1 MNPEDLL
8 EECTLCP
15 RMCHVNRKQGKK
27 GYCGQSGELKA
38 ARAALHMWEEPCISG
53 SEGSGTIFFSGCPL
67 KCMYCQNHN
76 IAVGSAGKGISVS
89 RLSEIFLNLQ
99 AQGANNINLVT
110 PTHFVPYL
118 LQAIP
123 KAKQQG
129 LQIPIVYNTSGYE
142 RVETLKLLEG
152 LVDIYLPDFKYMDEK
167 LAREYSNAPDYSE
180 YAKQAIA
187 EMARQVKSCQFD
199 RKTGL
204 IKRGMIV
211 RHLVLPGHTED
222 SKRVIQFL
230 YETYGEKIYLSL
242 MNQYTPMPAVK
253 NHPLLSR
260 RLTKREYNKVVEYA
274 LELGIKNG
282 FVQEGK
288 TASKSFIPE
297 FDEEG
302 INERNTLPGCN

>member
-1 MNPEDLL
+1 
-8 EECTLCP
+8 
-15 RMCHVNRKQGKK
+15 
-27 GYCGQSGELKA
+27 
-38 ARAALHMWEEPCISG
+38 
-53 SEGSGTIFFSGCPL
+53 
-67 KCMYCQNHN
+67 
-76 IAVGSAGKGISVS
+76 
-89 RLSEIFLNLQ
+89 
-99 AQGANNINLVT
+99 
-110 PTHFVPYL
+110 
-118 LQAIP
+118 
-123 KAKQQG
+123 
-129 LQIPIVYNTSGYE
+129 
-142 RVETLKLLEG
+142 
-152 LVDIYLPDFKYMDEK
+152 
-167 LAREYSNAPDYSE
+167 
-180 YAKQAIA
+180 
-187 EMARQVKSCQFD
+187 MARQVKSCQFD

-230 YETYGEKIYLSL
+230 YKTYGEKIYLSL

-260 RLTKREYNKVVEYA
+260 RLTKREYNKVLDYA